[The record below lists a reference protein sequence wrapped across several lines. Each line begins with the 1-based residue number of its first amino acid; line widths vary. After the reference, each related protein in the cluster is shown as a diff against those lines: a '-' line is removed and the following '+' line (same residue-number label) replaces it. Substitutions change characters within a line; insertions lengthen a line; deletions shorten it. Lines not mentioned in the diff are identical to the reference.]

1 MNKQELIAS
10 LDKDKN
16 KFIDAATNI
25 DLDASSRNIAC
36 GIFTGIIIAKN
47 HIERLDERIEPQAEK
62 VEVPSMIAKFIN
74 ENSDPIFEICA
85 WSDHYGSDGRTCDD
99 PELSV
104 VLDWYGSNTKE
115 FYEAVLNGYVV
126 KQGTIY
132 HVLSET
138 KNTYLCDLSIGD
150 AAKRGGWLASFTD
163 DKNKATPFEDREIAE
178 AFATIVSGI
187 VEEN

>member
-1 MNKQELIAS
+1 MKVSEALDKLKIGDTVWVKAKVAAVDQDYDFNPIAIKFFSDEIWLHEKDEISLTEPKPELI
-10 LDKDKN
+10 
-16 KFIDAATNI
+16 
-25 DLDASSRNIAC
+25 
-36 GIFTGIIIAKN
+36 
-47 HIERLDERIEPQAEK
+47 
-62 VEVPSMIAKFIN
+62 EVPSMIAKFIK

-126 KQGTIY
+126 KQETIY

>member
-1 MNKQELIAS
+1 MNKQEVIEKLKQHGAWCTECHDINGVKDRYVKVAKVRELLEQ
-10 LDKDKN
+10 LD
-16 KFIDAATNI
+16 
-25 DLDASSRNIAC
+25 
-36 GIFTGIIIAKN
+36 
-47 HIERLDERIEPQAEK
+47 EPQAEK

-74 ENSDPIFEICA
+74 EKSDPIFEICA
-85 WSDHYGSDGRTCDD
+85 WSDYYGSDGRTCDD

-115 FYEAVLNGYVV
+115 FYEAVLNGYTV
-126 KQGTIY
+126 KQETIY

-187 VEEN
+187 VEGN